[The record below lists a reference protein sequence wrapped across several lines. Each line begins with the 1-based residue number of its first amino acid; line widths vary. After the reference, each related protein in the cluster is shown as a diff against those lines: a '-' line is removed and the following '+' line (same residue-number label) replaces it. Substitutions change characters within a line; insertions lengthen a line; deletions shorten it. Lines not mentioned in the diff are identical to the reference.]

1 MQVKL
6 LEVRDRGTFIPVIA
20 IAMISKFEPPSLDM
34 HTAAHAAAATAH
46 NARRW
51 LLRQAGYADDER
63 HPTIALAHLGAA
75 KTADRV
81 SGKTFCCDPYDWCD
95 RTYQVAHIF
104 IESHWHE
111 LKDGD
116 VVDVEYILG
125 ETKEPKRSERAEVPL

>member
-6 LEVRDRGTFIPVIA
+6 LEVRDRLTFIPVIA
-20 IAMISKFEPPSLDM
+20 IAMLPGPRQLVTGE
-34 HTAAHAAAATAH
+34 AEYVG
-46 NARRW
+46 RRW
-51 LLRQAGYADDER
+51 LLRQAGYADEER

-81 SGKTFCCDPYDWCD
+81 GGKTFCCDPYDWCD
-95 RTYQVAHIF
+95 RTYQVAHLY

-116 VVDVEYILG
+116 VVDVEFILG
-125 ETKEPKRSERAEVPL
+125 ETKEPKRSERETVPL